1 MHKLTIYLLFFC
13 VDNEQE
19 AENRR
24 IFEERKKLVRP
35 SLLCDCDEKFTFF
48 FYNFIDN
55 LIKYLKIGIG
65 TKKQSTSG
73 ARCKKGMKVLVYVAR
88 VMLFDDKIKT
98 FEY

>member
-1 MHKLTIYLLFFC
+1 LPCMHKLTIYLVFVC

-35 SLLCDCDEKFTFF
+35 SLLCDCDEKFTLFF
-48 FYNFIDN
+48 FDNFIDN
-55 LIKYLKIGIG
+55 LIKYLTIGIG

-88 VMLFDDKIKT
+88 VMLLTTK
-98 FEY
+98 